1 MSRTNK
7 RGKRKGIFDIF
18 REKAEQIIEDVAV
31 EVQKQKENQQKTADE
46 PICEEDQI
54 NFDDYPTPD
63 VLSPEDV
70 VMPPKPEIQPK
81 DVAVVAPPKPEIQ
94 PEDVAVVAPPKPE
107 IQPEDVAVVMPPK
120 PEIQPEPVVETVTVS
135 DKKEKS
141 YLDDLLGDRDTKAK
155 DVYDDL
161 QTTIPRDEIKVTPKV
176 EETKKTPKPPKTP
189 KKEKD
194 VSSQIGKQLSKMKDR
209 HLNRH
214 SSLIV
219 KHREKFLAMVT
230 RHRELEEALL
240 ERQKE
245 EEEAIAKQ
253 HEGEL
258 IQAKDIV
265 TKHLTQ
271 KGGITKKDLKQVTV
285 VIRGGRNSLKGRRG
299 RVRTRGGKK
308 G

>member
-31 EVQKQKENQQKTADE
+31 EVQKQKESQKTADDA
-46 PICEEDQI
+46 ICEEDKI

-70 VMPPKPEIQPK
+70 VMPPKPEIQP
-81 DVAVVAPPKPEIQ
+81 
-94 PEDVAVVAPPKPE
+94 EDVAVVTPPKPA
-107 IQPEDVAVVMPPK
+107 IQPESVVA
-120 PEIQPEPVVETVTVS
+120 PEPVVEAVTVS
-135 DKKEKS
+135 DKKDNS
-141 YLDDLLGDRDTKAK
+141 YLDDLLGDKDTKGE

-161 QTTIPRDEIKVTPKV
+161 QTTIPRDEIKIQ
-176 EETKKTPKPPKTP
+176 PPVVQPAVVPVVP

-194 VSSQIGKQLSKMKDR
+194 ASSQIGKQLSKMKNR

-219 KHREKFLAMVT
+219 KHREKYLAMVT

-240 ERQKE
+240 GRQKE

-258 IQAKDIV
+258 IQAKDMV
-265 TKHLTQ
+265 TTHLTQ
-271 KGGITKKDLKQVTV
+271 KGSITKKDLKQVTV
-285 VIRGGRNSLKGRRG
+285 VIRGGRNKLKNRRG